1 MLLFAPS
8 LRGVAVLAGRE
19 PAYPTEQR
27 GSPRANGTEPKLT
40 DQTQPPAEGFSA
52 APPPRIRPLAIGL
65 LLHEDRL
72 LFAEGHDAV
81 KGETFYRALGGEI
94 EFGEAAAAAVV
105 REFREELGRA
115 VEVRAPLGVVEN
127 RFTLHGEPG
136 HEVIFE
142 FLMEFAPGEA
152 PGDFAPL
159 TADEGGYPFTARWLP
174 LAEVLAGAWRVYPE
188 GVPERLA
195 GWLNASFGASRPR

>member
-1 MLLFAPS
+1 MLLFAPA
-8 LRGVAVLAGRE
+8 LRGAAVLAGRE

-27 GSPRANGTEPKLT
+27 GSPRASRREPRLP
-40 DQTQPPAEGFSA
+40 DHTQPPEEGFSA

-65 LLHEDRL
+65 LLHGDYL

-105 REFREELGRA
+105 REFSEELGRA

-127 RFTLHGEPG
+127 RFTLHGKPG

-142 FLMEFAPGEA
+142 FLVEFAPGEA

-159 TADEGGYPFTARWLP
+159 TADEGGYPFTAKWLP
-174 LAEVLAGAWRVYPE
+174 LAEVLAGGWRVYPE

-195 GWLNASFGASRPR
+195 GWLNASFGAP

>member
-1 MLLFAPS
+1 M
-8 LRGVAVLAGRE
+8 
-19 PAYPTEQR
+19 
-27 GSPRANGTEPKLT
+27 
-40 DQTQPPAEGFSA
+40 EGFSA

-65 LLHEDRL
+65 LLHGGHL

-94 EFGEAAAAAVV
+94 EFGEAAAEAVV

-115 VEVRAPLGVVEN
+115 VEVRAQLGALEN
-127 RFTLHGEPG
+127 RCTLQGEPG

-142 FLMEFAPGEA
+142 FLVEFAPGEA
-152 PGDFAPL
+152 PENLAPL
-159 TADEGGYPFTARWLP
+159 TADEGGQPFTARWLP

-195 GWLNASFGASRPR
+195 GWLNATFGAP